1 MVVVILLVSAALLI
15 VVGSWYSR
23 FLSRQFGE
31 DVSRQTPAVV
41 RGDGRDYVATPT
53 PVVFAHHFASIAG
66 AGPIL
71 GPVLA
76 ICYGW
81 GPAVAWVLVGGM
93 FIGAVHD
100 YLATYISTRNG
111 GQSIATITR
120 RLLGTGPF
128 IALVIFLVLI
138 LGLVCAVFLNA
149 SAKALTS
156 VLPLVRMDLPADQ
169 TIFRLTEDGQ
179 RVIIGGIASTSVI
192 VITLIAPLIGWLY
205 LKKKVSVW
213 ICSLMA
219 IGVCAVSVTIGL
231 YMPVGFPDVVCQVG
245 GVTLTGADLWKLI
258 LSAYVLIAAGVPVW
272 IFLQSRDFINVHI
285 LYVGMAGLL
294 VTLGMAAIYSGPPAT
309 DALPMVDLP
318 TGTAAI
324 GAFWP
329 LLFITIAC
337 GAVSGF
343 HSLCAGGT
351 TSKQL
356 NSERAARRIGYGGML
371 LETFLAICVISVMMI
386 GLTRYDY
393 LVKLYPHVALNLYPE
408 AAGAVAKTNP
418 VVVFAL
424 AVGTAAKSAF
434 GTPLA
439 MAVGAVAGMVLLEGF
454 LVTTLD
460 TAIRLMRYL
469 LEEIWRVLFARYDV
483 FATAASGSAAAIEP
497 PASSGGIPSKTTSTG
512 ADEVP
517 PPIETNGAFRAFL
530 KLLRYYWV
538 NSAIAV
544 GITLLFAFSGGILK
558 LWPMFGASN
567 QLLASMSLGLGAIW
581 LLRQG
586 RKVWYIVV
594 PAAFMLV
601 TTAAALVLMLIKN
614 LPVEGK
620 GNALLFTADLFLMAL
635 TTYIFI
641 CGVREGLALMR
652 QPVPASAD

>member
-41 RGDGRDYVATPT
+41 RADGRDYVATPT

-285 LYVGMAGLL
+285 
-294 VTLGMAAIYSGPPAT
+294 
-309 DALPMVDLP
+309 
-318 TGTAAI
+318 
-324 GAFWP
+324 
-329 LLFITIAC
+329 
-337 GAVSGF
+337 
-343 HSLCAGGT
+343 
-351 TSKQL
+351 
-356 NSERAARRIGYGGML
+356 R
-371 LETFLAICVISVMMI
+371 
-386 GLTRYDY
+386 
-393 LVKLYPHVALNLYPE
+393 
-408 AAGAVAKTNP
+408 
-418 VVVFAL
+418 
-424 AVGTAAKSAF
+424 
-434 GTPLA
+434 
-439 MAVGAVAGMVLLEGF
+439 
-454 LVTTLD
+454 
-460 TAIRLMRYL
+460 
-469 LEEIWRVLFARYDV
+469 
-483 FATAASGSAAAIEP
+483 
-497 PASSGGIPSKTTSTG
+497 
-512 ADEVP
+512 
-517 PPIETNGAFRAFL
+517 
-530 KLLRYYWV
+530 
-538 NSAIAV
+538 
-544 GITLLFAFSGGILK
+544 
-558 LWPMFGASN
+558 
-567 QLLASMSLGLGAIW
+567 
-581 LLRQG
+581 
-586 RKVWYIVV
+586 
-594 PAAFMLV
+594 
-601 TTAAALVLMLIKN
+601 
-614 LPVEGK
+614 
-620 GNALLFTADLFLMAL
+620 
-635 TTYIFI
+635 
-641 CGVREGLALMR
+641 
-652 QPVPASAD
+652 